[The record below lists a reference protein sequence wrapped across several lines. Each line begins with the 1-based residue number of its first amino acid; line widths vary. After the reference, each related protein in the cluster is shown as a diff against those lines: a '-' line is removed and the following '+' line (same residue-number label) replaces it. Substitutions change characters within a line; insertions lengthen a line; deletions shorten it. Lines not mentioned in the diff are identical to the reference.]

1 MVQLVDQG
9 KGCWVRL
16 LDGKLLTPAEYAA
29 AKAAERQGDV
39 RFVGVPF
46 AALVGDEGDELGAF
60 ADEEEFRSLWGERVS
75 LVDCDDERQLLLLN
89 GKLVKADAV
98 ERLPPEE
105 QRRVKAKTV
114 PSEALASHRV
124 DEARL
129 APITQSTIEAL
140 MRVRTEI
147 EMAVCERVAA
157 VPDKAATTEE
167 CYDAWVS
174 RLPVAR
180 QDALTDALASCSD
193 DDAREAAMG
202 QQLDA
207 LLPGKHAVVFGLAQ
221 RADLNHCC
229 GLVLEASADGRFPT
243 RVGPEGGEAEE
254 VVRVRPR
261 NLWPAD

>member
-16 LDGKLLTPAEYAA
+16 GADGKVLTPAEYAA
-29 AKAAERQGDV
+29 ARAAERQHDV
-39 RFVGVPF
+39 RFVGIPF
-46 AALVGDEGDELGAF
+46 AALVGDESDELGVF
-60 ADEEEFRSLWGERVS
+60 ADEEEFRRVWGERVS

-114 PSEALASHRV
+114 PAEALVSHRI
-124 DEARL
+124 DEARITQ
-129 APITQSTIEAL
+129 ITQSAIEAL

-147 EMAVCERVAA
+147 ELAVFERIAA

-167 CYDAWVS
+167 CYDAWIS
-174 RLPVAR
+174 RLPTAR
-180 QDALTDALASCSD
+180 QDALTDALAGCSD

-202 QQLDA
+202 QQLDE
-207 LLPGKHAVVFGLAQ
+207 LLPGKHAIVFGLAQ
-221 RADLNHCC
+221 RDDLNHCC
-229 GLVLEASADGRFPT
+229 GLVLEPSSDGRFPT
-243 RVGPEGGEAEE
+243 RVGDGGEEE
-254 VVRVRPR
+254 VVRVRLR